1 MLNHR
6 DHDFRFGFRVTGDMA
21 RKHFHIA
28 DHLCRFG
35 LRGYTA
41 DAPAEADGLASY
53 FALEGTED
61 QLRGGRGGGVEDVE
75 AGPVCVVAGGGEG
88 VEAVPEEGGGVGE
101 VAVVGRGRLVVR
113 GEGREGEEKAFL
125 PEAENPFYQKS
136 STEGTFLLQRPRAVG
151 P

>member
-1 MLNHR
+1 MVRKKGKKEEEEAKKTHLAILNHR
-6 DHDFRFGFRVTGDMA
+6 DHDFRFRFRVTGDMA

-53 FALEGTED
+53 FALEGAED

-101 VAVVGRGRLVVR
+101 VAVVGRGRLVFR
-113 GEGREGEEKAFL
+113 GEGR
-125 PEAENPFYQKS
+125 
-136 STEGTFLLQRPRAVG
+136 
-151 P
+151 